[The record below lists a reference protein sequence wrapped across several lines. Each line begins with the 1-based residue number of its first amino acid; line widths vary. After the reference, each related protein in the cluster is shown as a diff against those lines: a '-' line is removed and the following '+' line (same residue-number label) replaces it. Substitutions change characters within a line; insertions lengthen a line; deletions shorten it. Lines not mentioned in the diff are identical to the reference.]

1 MVAGLRGPRPRPR
14 RPHTLAS
21 ICLFRSGGPRPVSC
35 PCRSWGASWV
45 PTSPPRWKSY
55 GAGRAFSEGGVM
67 SVLCRVCQVFPPLVS
82 TFGLFPILVKCDYQ
96 FILIQLCLSHYLWLS
111 CVFIVLSIQYDF
123 VWSTRYSPVF
133 LLVSALPCHA
143 LPCFSTLNT
152 IILSY
157 IVISMF
163 LVHPSCVHC
172 DSFE

>member
-1 MVAGLRGPRPRPR
+1 MHHHHHTHWPPSVCSALEVPVLYPVHVGPAGPPE
-14 RPHTLAS
+14 
-21 ICLFRSGGPRPVSC
+21 C
-35 PCRSWGASWV
+35 P
-45 PTSPPRWKSY
+45 
-55 GAGRAFSEGGVM
+55 
-67 SVLCRVCQVFPPLVS
+67 PPLPGGNLTARVAPSGRGELCQCMSGVPPLDS

-143 LPCFSTLNT
+143 LPCFSTLNA

-157 IVISMF
+157 ILISMF